1 MLGFLQNV
9 LMINFEFRSAN
20 SPSFEKADCT
30 VRALAI
36 STDSPYYDA
45 YKILS
50 QAGRKSNQGF
60 YIEKF
65 FKKCNFALG
74 HRFTKL
80 RFKKSITL
88 QKFIKLFPKGI
99 FYIRKRGH
107 VFVIKDGTV
116 FDTRKPGPYT
126 KVLMAWCVERVI

>member
-1 MLGFLQNV
+1 
-9 LMINFEFRSAN
+9 MINFEFRSAN

-45 YKILS
+45 YKVLS
-50 QAGRKSNQGF
+50 LAGRKSNQGF

-65 FKKCNFALG
+65 FKSSKFILS
-74 HRFTKL
+74 HQFTKL
-80 RFKKSITL
+80 KFRKSITL
-88 QKFIKLFPKGI
+88 QKFLKSYPSGT
-99 FYIRKRGH
+99 YYVRKRGH
-107 VFVIKDGTV
+107 VFVVKDGTV

-126 KVLMAWCVERVI
+126 KVLMAWSVVKVI